1 MVQFDFQGKRVLVT
15 GGSQGIGLGI
25 ARNFSDAGAEVLIT
39 GTRERSQ
46 DYEEDLSRFTYV
58 RARLGMSEDR
68 AALVA
73 AAGEIDVL
81 VNNAG
86 HGRTD
91 EYTMAGY
98 ADVIDVNLNAAVEL
112 CYAFHPVL
120 RARGGTIVNLGSCA
134 SFIAI
139 GHAPAYTAS
148 KAGLMGFTRAV
159 ADQWARDGIRVNT
172 LTLSGVE
179 RSGEAVERSDLAQL
193 RAVVRR
199 AVAAGCRSGGDHA
212 DERGRDPAEDGSVP
226 ARRRYRHGA
235 QPAASAST
243 PRAVTS
249 ATACSTPSGSRNNA
263 LPTTN
268 TSAPARAASPIV
280 PAAIPPSTS
289 IWTSSPRRSMSP
301 RSSVTL
307 PSMDEM

>member
-25 ARNFSDAGAEVLIT
+25 AKNFSDAGAEVLIT

-58 RARLGMSEDR
+58 RARLGLPEDR

-159 ADQWARDGIRVNT
+159 ADQWARDGIRVNLVAPGFIET
-172 LTLSGVE
+172 RMTSNV
-179 RSGEAVERSDLAQL
+179 RSDDQKAEKL
-193 RAVVRR
+193 RR
-199 AVAAGCRSGGDHA
+199 AI
-212 DERGRDPAEDGSVP
+212 P
-226 ARRRYRHGA
+226 ARRFGTPEEVAGA
-235 QPAASAST
+235 
-243 PRAVTS
+243 V
-249 ATACSTPSGSRNNA
+249 
-263 LPTTN
+263 LFL
-268 TSAPARAASPIV
+268 ASPI
-280 PAAIPPSTS
+280 ASYITGQS
-289 IWTSSPRRSMSP
+289 IVVDGGLMLR
-301 RSSVTL
+301 
-307 PSMDEM
+307 

>member
-15 GGSQGIGLGI
+15 GGSQGIGFGI
-25 ARNFSDAGAEVLIT
+25 AKNFSDAGAEVLIT

-58 RARLGMSEDR
+58 RARLGMPEDR

-86 HGRTD
+86 QGRTD

-159 ADQWARDGIRVNT
+159 ADQWARDGIRVNLVAPGFIET
-172 LTLSGVE
+172 RMTSNV
-179 RSGEAVERSDLAQL
+179 RSDDQKAEKL
-193 RAVVRR
+193 RR
-199 AVAAGCRSGGDHA
+199 AI
-212 DERGRDPAEDGSVP
+212 P
-226 ARRRYRHGA
+226 ARRFGTPDEVAGA
-235 QPAASAST
+235 
-243 PRAVTS
+243 V
-249 ATACSTPSGSRNNA
+249 
-263 LPTTN
+263 LFL
-268 TSAPARAASPIV
+268 ASPI
-280 PAAIPPSTS
+280 ASYITGQS
-289 IWTSSPRRSMSP
+289 IVVDGGLMLR
-301 RSSVTL
+301 
-307 PSMDEM
+307 

>member
-159 ADQWARDGIRVNT
+159 ADQWARDGIRVNLVAPGFIET
-172 LTLSGVE
+172 RMTSNV
-179 RSGEAVERSDLAQL
+179 RSDDQKAEKL
-193 RAVVRR
+193 RR
-199 AVAAGCRSGGDHA
+199 AI
-212 DERGRDPAEDGSVP
+212 P
-226 ARRRYRHGA
+226 ARRFGTPEEVAGA
-235 QPAASAST
+235 
-243 PRAVTS
+243 V
-249 ATACSTPSGSRNNA
+249 
-263 LPTTN
+263 LFL
-268 TSAPARAASPIV
+268 ASPI
-280 PAAIPPSTS
+280 ASYITGQS
-289 IWTSSPRRSMSP
+289 IVVDGGLMLR
-301 RSSVTL
+301 
-307 PSMDEM
+307 